1 MKLMEG
7 DAGGYIDSSRAMDTT
22 QTDMKQSFKSK
33 NQDAKKFA
41 KVKNKHNLHYKDYII
56 VYKITIEF
64 KTNIFVSGETV
75 LRYNRI

>member
-41 KVKNKHNLHYKDYII
+41 KVRNKPDLHNKDY
-56 VYKITIEF
+56 
-64 KTNIFVSGETV
+64 
-75 LRYNRI
+75 LA